1 VKNEYKGKQVVNRD
15 DILHY
20 TKKNVYSP
28 LKKVTHA
35 PLAIV
40 QTHRK
45 LFVALLS

>member
-1 VKNEYKGKQVVNRD
+1 VKIEYKGKQVVNRD
-15 DILHY
+15 ILNY
-20 TKKNVYSP
+20 TKENVYSP